1 MKAKNMIVVE
11 ITRFQQPSIFTQ
23 ISDWKFNSRKFET
36 GPILMKDFKF
46 THPKIDVP
54 NYNPEERVSVR
65 QVDIIARGPWREPIN

>member
-23 ISDWKFNSRKFET
+23 ISDWKFNCRKFQT

-46 THPKIDVP
+46 TLPELDIP

-65 QVDIIARGPWREPIN
+65 QVDIIERGPWREPIN